1 MTGHLGVSE
10 VAMSLLYS
18 VVTVGLAYSSDELSN
33 HLRDRVAEGVA
44 KVYRAQSHFVELCKA
59 YKNLCDQGFTWW
71 RYGDSNPGP
80 LACHAVFFSSLT
92 FAGDRRRLQ
101 YWGFNSPVFRRDRT
115 RSSALLKALLK
126 KMIAQKDPFRFHH
139 LHGPTSQSRLV
150 GAL

>member
-1 MTGHLGVSE
+1 VTHIISRELVTGHLGVSE

-59 YKNLCDQGFTWW
+59 YKNLCDQDFTWW

-80 LACHAVFFSSLT
+80 LACHA
-92 FAGDRRRLQ
+92 
-101 YWGFNSPVFRRDRT
+101 
-115 RSSALLKALLK
+115 SALPAELYPQRPLDVSSWGVRHWSHDDARKA
-126 KMIAQKDPFRFHH
+126 H
-139 LHGPTSQSRLV
+139 
-150 GAL
+150 